1 VPELYDR
8 IGEGYRLYRRPDPRI
23 AAAITLALGPART
36 VVNVGAGPGSYEPA
50 ERVVVAVEPSAVMI
64 RQRPRSQRS
73 ARNPRV
79 VQASATALPFGDGA
93 FDAALAVLTVHHWP
107 DRARGLAEMRRVAR
121 DRVVLFTWDPARR
134 GFWLEDYF
142 PALSLDRE
150 IFPSMEELRDVL
162 GPIDAR
168 LLPIPHDCVD
178 GFLGAY
184 WRRPEAYLEPAVRS
198 AISTFSKIEVE
209 PGLRRLRHDLEDGT
223 WTRRYGHLRT
233 RTELDLGYRVVVATG
248 PFPQPAPQK
257 AEGDPPTLSPP
268 GRGQGEGLQDEGL
281 QGEGLQGEGPLS
293 APPAS
298 PPPERTPPRRAR
310 KR

>member
-23 AAAITLALGPART
+23 AAALAQALGSART

-50 ERVVVAVEPSAVMI
+50 GRSVVAVEPSAVMI
-64 RQRPRSQRS
+64 RQRP
-73 ARNPRV
+73 ARGPRV
-79 VQASATALPFGDGA
+79 VQASATALPFRDGA

-150 IFPSMEELRDVL
+150 LFPSMEELREAL
-162 GPIDAR
+162 GPIEAR

-198 AISTFSKIEVE
+198 AISTFSKIDVE
-209 PGLRRLRHDLEDGT
+209 PGLRRLRHDLEEGT

-233 RTELDLGYRVVVATG
+233 RDELDLGYRVVVATG
-248 PFPQPAPQK
+248 LSPQPSPQRG
-257 AEGDPPTLSPP
+257 EGDPETLSPP
-268 GRGQGEGLQDEGL
+268 GRGQGEGP
-281 QGEGLQGEGPLS
+281 QGEGPQGEGPLS
-293 APPAS
+293 GPPAS
-298 PPPERTPPRRAR
+298 PPPARTPPRRAR
-310 KR
+310 TR

>member
-1 VPELYDR
+1 MPELYDR

-23 AAAITLALGPART
+23 ADAIAQALGPART

-50 ERVVVAVEPSAVMI
+50 GRAVVAVEPSAVMI
-64 RQRPRSQRS
+64 RQRPRSQGS
-73 ARNPRV
+73 AGSPRV
-79 VQASATALPFGDGA
+79 VQASATALPFRDGT

-150 IFPSMEELRDVL
+150 LFPSMEELQEAL
-162 GPIDAR
+162 GPIEAR

-198 AISTFSKIEVE
+198 AISTFSKIDVE
-209 PGLRRLRHDLEDGT
+209 PGLRRLRHDLEEGT

-248 PFPQPAPQK
+248 RFPQPSAR
-257 AEGDPPTLSPP
+257 ETLSPP
-268 GRGQGEGLQDEGL
+268 GRGQGEG
-281 QGEGLQGEGPLS
+281 PLS
-293 APPAS
+293 GPPAS
-298 PPPERTPPRRAR
+298 PPPARTPPRRAR
-310 KR
+310 R